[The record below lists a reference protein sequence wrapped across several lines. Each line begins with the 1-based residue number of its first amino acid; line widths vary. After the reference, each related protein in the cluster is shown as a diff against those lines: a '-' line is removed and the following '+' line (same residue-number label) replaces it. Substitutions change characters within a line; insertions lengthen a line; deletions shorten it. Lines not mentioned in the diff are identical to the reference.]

1 MPFSFHRLLAAAF
14 IVATPVVAQSAS
26 AQPSPEQLQR
36 ANALFS
42 QPDWQGAL
50 DAYSALA
57 SQFPRHPLSRFR
69 VGVSLLE
76 LRKYP
81 EAEASL
87 REGERLGIPST
98 VAAFRL
104 GQLFAEAGRSVDAIA
119 ELARAAHAGMFTTT
133 AALESDGH
141 LAKLR
146 SHPKW
151 QNVVDAFDAV
161 LQPCHH
167 DARFREFDFWL
178 GDWDVRPTG
187 QPANAAAGPPARN
200 TVTLEDNGC
209 VVVEHWTAPGGSRGQ
224 SFNLFD
230 RSVGKWRQT
239 WVDNGAGQH
248 DYRGELKDGNM
259 AYVGDTPA
267 PNGQLGRVPTRL
279 TFFRLGNDSVRQ
291 FSEISNDTGR
301 TWQSNY
307 DLMYVRRAADAAV
320 LTDAD
325 RAAIRALDSA
335 FVRGWL
341 KNDTAAVLKLFASD
355 AVLVPPAH
363 PPVVGLAAIKAFWWP
378 ADGSRTRI
386 TSFTRAIDDIGGGGG
401 DFALVRG
408 TSILSWESEKGG
420 KTTRQTTRS
429 TERLLLAPN
438 GSGQWRVIR
447 QMWDPV
453 PDGR

>member
-1 MPFSFHRLLAAAF
+1 ML
-14 IVATPVVAQSAS
+14 
-26 AQPSPEQLQR
+26 R
-36 ANALFS
+36 ANALFT

-57 SQFPRHPLSRFR
+57 TQFPRHPLSRFR

-76 LRKYP
+76 LRKYS

-87 REGERLGIPST
+87 REGERLGFPT
-98 VAAFRL
+98 TTAAYRL
-104 GQLFAEAGRSVDAIA
+104 GQLFTEAGRSDDAIA
-119 ELARAAHAGMFTTT
+119 ELARAAAAGMFTTT
-133 AALESDGH
+133 AALEGDRH

-146 SHPKW
+146 SHRRWPD
-151 QNVVDAFDAV
+151 VVDAFDAV

-187 QPANAAAGPPARN
+187 QPVNAAAGPPARN

-209 VVVEHWTAPGGSRGQ
+209 IVVEHWTAPGGSRGQ

-239 WVDNGAGQH
+239 WVDNAAGQH

-267 PNGQLGRVPTRL
+267 PNGGLGRVPTRL

-291 FSEISNDTGR
+291 FSEISNDSGR

-307 DLMYVRRAADAAV
+307 DLMYVRRAPDPAA

-325 RAAIRALDSA
+325 RAAIRALDST

-341 KNDTAAVLKLFASD
+341 RNDTAAVLSVFASD
-355 AVLVPPAH
+355 AVLVPPGH
-363 PPVVGLAAIKAFWWP
+363 PPVVGRAAIKAFWWP

-386 TSFTRAIDDIGGGGG
+386 TSFTRAMDDIGGGGG
-401 DFALVRG
+401 DLALARG
-408 TSILSWESEKGG
+408 TAVVSWESEKAGQ
-420 KTTRQTTRS
+420 TTRQTTRS
-429 TERLLLAPN
+429 AEMLLLARN
-438 GSGQWRVIR
+438 GGGQWRVIR
-447 QMWDPV
+447 QMWRPV
-453 PDGR
+453 PDHR

>member
-1 MPFSFHRLLAAAF
+1 MPFSFRRLLAVVTL
-14 IVATPVVAQSAS
+14 IVVALAAPQNAS
-26 AQPSPEQLQR
+26 AQPSNEQLQR
-36 ANALFS
+36 ANALFA
-42 QPDWQGAL
+42 QPDWQGAF

-69 VGVSLLE
+69 VGVTLLE
-76 LRKYP
+76 LRRYA
-81 EAEASL
+81 EAETNL
-87 REGERLGIPST
+87 RDGERLGFPT
-98 VAAFRL
+98 ATAAFRL
-104 GQLFAEAGRSVDAIA
+104 GQLFAETGRADSAIA
-119 ELARAAHAGMFTTT
+119 ELARAAAAGMFTTT
-133 AALESDGH
+133 AALEGDRH
-141 LAKLR
+141 LSRLR

-151 QNVVDAFDAV
+151 PDVVDAFDAV

-167 DARFREFDFWL
+167 DARFRELDFWL

-187 QPANAAAGPPARN
+187 QPASAAAGPPARN

-239 WVDNGAGQH
+239 WVDNAAGQH

-291 FSEISNDTGR
+291 FSEISNDSGR
-301 TWQSNY
+301 TWQSSY
-307 DLMYVRRAADAAV
+307 DLMYVRRVADRAA

-325 RAAIRALDSA
+325 RAAIRALNSA

-341 KNDTAAVLKLFASD
+341 KDDTAAVLSLFASD
-355 AVLVPPAH
+355 AVLVPPGH
-363 PPVVGLAAIKAFWWP
+363 SPVVGRAAIKAYWWP
-378 ADGSRTRI
+378 ADGSHTRI
-386 TSFTRAIDDIGGGGG
+386 TSFTRTIDDIGGGGG

-408 TSILSWESEKGG
+408 TANLSWQSDKGG
-420 KTTRQTTRS
+420 QTTRQTTRS
-429 TERLLLAPN
+429 TELLLLSRD
-438 GSGQWRVIR
+438 GGGQWRVIR

-453 PDGR
+453 RDR